1 MQMYSTNDLGPIGQN
16 YITLESLALEGVSVM
31 PCERPVKTPS
41 SGKLSPLTKS
51 QQEAEV
57 SCQ

>member
-1 MQMYSTNDLGPIGQN
+1 MHSTKDLGPIGQN
-16 YITLESLALEGVSVM
+16 YITLESLALEEVSIIL
-31 PCERPVKTPS
+31 CDRPVKRPG